1 MSNNVTKAYKMK
13 KIFVMSM
20 VVGLCISAHSQE
32 IINLKKYLPDQTE
45 LQGHDFAK
53 IISTKQENYKNY
65 SKLFFT
71 STSKD
76 KETSI
81 KITISY
87 SQNEIKTELPK
98 EINGV
103 KLINGTPN
111 KKNIGDTT
119 LQSVNINEITKNSIL
134 LISKS
139 GQYIVMIT
147 YSRFSQK
154 RNSPPLSL
162 TKNDILQAEN
172 LLELVINKI
181 IKSQKK

>member
-1 MSNNVTKAYKMK
+1 
-13 KIFVMSM
+13 
-20 VVGLCISAHSQE
+20 
-32 IINLKKYLPDQTE
+32 
-45 LQGHDFAK
+45 
-53 IISTKQENYKNY
+53 
-65 SKLFFT
+65 
-71 STSKD
+71 
-76 KETSI
+76 
-81 KITISY
+81 
-87 SQNEIKTELPK
+87 
-98 EINGV
+98 
-103 KLINGTPN
+103 INGTPN